1 LSAIVERNR
10 EIVRFVTGTSQDN
23 THQNRQ
29 PRVAAFWHVIRF
41 AFLHQRPF
49 LEPRAGVQN
58 ETPAVSRVESGK
70 KMKWISRNESIAF
83 LFCLSI
89 GWAVPAIAQDETNG
103 PSSSIQYFEPVVD
116 VSSSASASTSAPR
129 RATSSGRFNL
139 SFRTLGRS
147 FDVELEPND
156 LFVEGAK
163 TTWIDDSGVVE
174 MEPQPIFYR
183 GRMRNEADS
192 WVRMTLQGGTLEGMV
207 WTPDE
212 TYFFEPAVNLLGASA
227 EGTVAYRLSDTE
239 SEWTEQSCGVEGNS
253 LRHHQH
259 RRRAKSSRTQNA
271 LQSLRAALQATS
283 PATALDRLQLGI
295 VGDWQLF
302 GRHGGASD
310 THMQTI
316 VNLMDGVYQ
325 REINVKVEI
334 MNTIVYSTSNDPF
347 SDTTNPSTRL
357 NEFGS
362 YRNAND
368 NSPGQ
373 LLYGADLAHLFTG
386 VDLSGSTVGIAWVGS
401 VCETITG
408 AGVSQDYS
416 SNMNSLVSLTAH
428 EIGHNLAARHDSD
441 VGCTTGFI
449 MWPSVLT
456 VGDLENLHFSTCS
469 KSSIAQEV
477 ASSSCMDDFVPG
489 TPTNTPTRT
498 PTPSPTRTPT
508 PRPNVAEF
516 VSQSIP
522 TTMQAGQ
529 QYEVSI
535 TLRNTGSNTWTPSTY
550 GLGAQNPHDNMTWG
564 MKRVFLQ
571 VGESIDTNQ
580 LKTFTWTVTA
590 PPSAGNYDFQWWMLH
605 FGVEWF
611 GPKTPNVVVTVQGA
625 GLPGNAAEFVS
636 QSVPTSMQA
645 GQQYQVS
652 VTMRNT
658 GSNTWTSASHVLG
671 AQNPHD
677 NMIWGGRIP
686 LDGGDSIGTNQTKTF
701 SRTVT
706 APSTPG
712 SYNFQWWM
720 LNLGVAW
727 FGDKSTNVVVDVQ

>member
-1 LSAIVERNR
+1 
-10 EIVRFVTGTSQDN
+10 
-23 THQNRQ
+23 
-29 PRVAAFWHVIRF
+29 
-41 AFLHQRPF
+41 
-49 LEPRAGVQN
+49 
-58 ETPAVSRVESGK
+58 
-70 KMKWISRNESIAF
+70 
-83 LFCLSI
+83 
-89 GWAVPAIAQDETNG
+89 
-103 PSSSIQYFEPVVD
+103 
-116 VSSSASASTSAPR
+116 
-129 RATSSGRFNL
+129 
-139 SFRTLGRS
+139 
-147 FDVELEPND
+147 
-156 LFVEGAK
+156 
-163 TTWIDDSGVVE
+163 
-174 MEPQPIFYR
+174 
-183 GRMRNEADS
+183 
-192 WVRMTLQGGTLEGMV
+192 
-207 WTPDE
+207 
-212 TYFFEPAVNLLGASA
+212 
-227 EGTVAYRLSDTE
+227 
-239 SEWTEQSCGVEGNS
+239 
-253 LRHHQH
+253 
-259 RRRAKSSRTQNA
+259 
-271 LQSLRAALQATS
+271 
-283 PATALDRLQLGI
+283 
-295 VGDWQLF
+295 
-302 GRHGGASD
+302 
-310 THMQTI
+310 
-316 VNLMDGVYQ
+316 
-325 REINVKVEI
+325 
-334 MNTIVYSTSNDPF
+334 VYSTSNDPF

-456 VGDLENLHFSTCS
+456 VGELENLHFSTCS

-522 TTMQAGQ
+522 TTMQAGQQYEVSVTMRNTGSNTWTPSTHGLGAQNPHDNTTWGMKRVMLDGGDNISTGEVKTFTWVVTAPTSAGNYNFQWWMLNFGVEWFGPKTPNVVVNVQGSALPGNAAEFVSQSVPTSMQAGQ

-686 LDGGDSIGTNQTKTF
+686 LAGGDSIGTNQTKTF

-727 FGDKSTNVVVDVQ
+727 FGDKSTNVLVDVQ